1 MSSSRRSSSTSAS
14 LGRCPTCGGDRVV
27 RVEEDVDLT
36 IRGRV
41 HHFPRVLHEHC
52 TDCGE
57 RIFDL
62 DTSHRFDSAIGS
74 RTKKHAA

>member
-1 MSSSRRSSSTSAS
+1 MSSSRRSLPTSPL
-14 LGRCPTCGGDRVV
+14 LGRCPTCGCDRVV
-27 RVEEDVDLT
+27 RVEEDIDFT

-41 HHFPRVLHEHC
+41 HHFERVVHERC

-62 DTSHRFDSAIGS
+62 DTSHRFDSAIRS
-74 RTKKHAA
+74 RGKKSAA